1 MRASWRLATDWHE
14 YAQTEA
20 EKRSGGERSGRRIKA
35 MRGMPDVVLAA
46 DGGEFGEVQLCF
58 AVIGDHG

>member
-1 MRASWRLATDWHE
+1 ME
-14 YAQTEA
+14 E
-20 EKRSGGERSGRRIKA
+20 EKRSGRRIKA
-35 MRGMPDVVLAA
+35 MRGMPDVALAA